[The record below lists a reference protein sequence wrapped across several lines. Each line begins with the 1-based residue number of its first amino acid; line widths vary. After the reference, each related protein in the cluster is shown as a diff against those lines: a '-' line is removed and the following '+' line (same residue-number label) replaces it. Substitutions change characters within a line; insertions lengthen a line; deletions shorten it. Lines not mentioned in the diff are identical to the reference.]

1 MMKKTINSIRHFFPS
16 IIFAFLIFLISNQ
29 QNIKLPDIGFDLID
43 KFMHL
48 FAYLIFGLTLIYG
61 IYKSVNLSSIKE
73 FFILFTF
80 GSVYAI
86 TDEIHQYFV
95 PGRTCDIFDILADIT
110 GIVLSYFIFYLL
122 NIIIITIKAKFV

>member
-1 MMKKTINSIRHFFPS
+1 
-16 IIFAFLIFLISNQ
+16 
-29 QNIKLPDIGFDLID
+29 
-43 KFMHL
+43 MHL

-73 FFILFTF
+73 FLILFSC